1 MDIANIIN
9 QGESLKVEFK
19 MNFNRSAIET
29 LVAFSN
35 TKGGSIFVGVSDDG
49 DIKGI
54 EVNQET
60 IQQWINEVKNKTA
73 PEIIPD
79 AEVLNIEDKEI
90 VRIYVQEYPIKPVS
104 TQGRYFKR
112 INNSNHQL
120 APGEVANMHLRSL
133 NTSWDNQMNSEISID
148 DISLEKVQ
156 RAIEKLKSKG
166 KNISEDP
173 LSFLLKQSLI
183 RDDKPTI
190 ACYLLFKNK
199 DCILSTVELGFFQ
212 DEITIKDSD
221 RSKSDLL
228 SQVEEVISF
237 VRKHINKEIII
248 TGEPENT
255 EKWQYPLEALR
266 EIIMNMIVHRDYQSS
281 ADSIVKVFPDKIEF
295 YNPGQLP
302 EDITIE
308 NLLSNNYSSI
318 PRNKLIADFCKDLG
332 LIEKYGSGIRR
343 VVDYFKLENLPM
355 PEFKNFSGGFK
366 VSVFTNNKDIKTK
379 TSFTQEPLV
388 KLHSSDNN
396 KITDRVT
403 DKVID
408 RVTDRVTD
416 NQKKILDLMS
426 QNNRITTSQ
435 IAIEVGISQRKIKEN
450 IRRLR
455 ELNLIARIG
464 SAKGGYW
471 EVK

>member
-1 MDIANIIN
+1 MDITNIIN

-19 MNFNRSAIET
+19 MNFNRAAIET

-35 TKGGSIFVGVSDDG
+35 TKGGSILIGVSDEG
-49 DIKGI
+49 NITGI
-54 EVNQET
+54 DVNQET
-60 IQQWINEVKNKTA
+60 IQQWINEVKYKTA

-79 AEVLNIEDKEI
+79 AEILNIEDKEI
-90 VRIYVQEYPIKPVS
+90 VRIYVQEYPIKPVA
-104 TQGRYFKR
+104 TQGKYFKR
-112 INNSNHQL
+112 IKNSNHQL

-133 NTSWDNQMNSEISID
+133 NTSWDNQTNSDISID
-148 DISLEKVQ
+148 DISLDKVQ
-156 RAIEKLKSKG
+156 KAIEKLKSKG

-173 LSFLLKQSLI
+173 LSFLLKQNLL
-183 RDDKPTI
+183 RDGKPTI

-199 DCILSTVELGFFQ
+199 DCVLSTVELVFFQ
-212 DEITIKDSD
+212 DEITIKDAD

-302 EDITIE
+302 DDITIE
-308 NLLSNNYSSI
+308 DLLSNNYSSI

-343 VVDYFKLENLPM
+343 VVDYFKYENLPM

-366 VSVFTNNKDIKTK
+366 VVVFAKSKKEKTVEENSNIEEPLIALQVSEKTNNVTDNVTDREFSILIGIK
-379 TSFTQEPLV
+379 Q
-388 KLHSSDNN
+388 NN
-396 KITDRVT
+396 KITTQQLAKLLNVT
-403 DKVID
+403 K
-408 RVTDRVTD
+408 RT
-416 NQKKILDLMS
+416 ILRDIEKLK
-426 QNNRITTSQ
+426 NKNKLNRIGDEKT
-435 IAIEVGISQRKIKEN
+435 
-450 IRRLR
+450 
-455 ELNLIARIG
+455 
-464 SAKGGYW
+464 GYW
-471 EVK
+471 QLCD